1 MRILGILILIA
12 GMILFW
18 QYHTIPA
25 LISIM
30 IGSVFIGMPK
40 KSEPEQEDMP
50 LDEDPPDGE
59 LVRVENPLTRAR
71 PASGEFRRLTFP
83 VDGVTENNDDGSSRQ
98 QILRELCADDDVAIV
113 SVWFDDFFFDRGV
126 QIRVR
131 TEKGCVGMIRQ
142 KDIET
147 VRSYF
152 GKVVRMIYLEINSTL
167 NSSGEQE
174 YHAEVVIVSSRDDA
188 APS

>member
-1 MRILGILILIA
+1 MRILGLLILIA
-12 GMILFW
+12 GMVLFW
-18 QYHTIPA
+18 QSQYIPGLITIV
-25 LISIM
+25 
-30 IGSVFIGMPK
+30 IGCIFLGMPK
-40 KSEPEQEDMP
+40 RREPEPDDTPPE
-50 LDEDPPDGE
+50 EDPPYGE

-71 PASGEFRRLTFP
+71 PVSGEFRRLTFP

-98 QILRELCADDDVAIV
+98 QILRALCSGEDSAVV

-131 TEKGCVGMIRQ
+131 TEEGCVGMIRQ

-152 GKVVRMIYLEINSTL
+152 GKVVRMIYLEINGTPGSD
-167 NSSGEQE
+167 GELI
-174 YHAEVVIVSSRDDA
+174 YRAEVVIISSREEA
-188 APS
+188 